1 MYACHLSA
9 GSSSGLSVGIL
20 LSRRRAGER
29 RGLQGEGGEVE
40 GQPAADS
47 ACSAHSTI
55 HPLTR
60 TAAHL
65 YVTSVLTMKD
75 PDSILRAWVGA

>member
-1 MYACHLSA
+1 M
-9 GSSSGLSVGIL
+9 
-20 LSRRRAGER
+20 
-29 RGLQGEGGEVE
+29 E